1 MYSLRSRTEEEDA
14 FVLVLALVSD
24 HIEGRGVLDY
34 RDSEGVKERLVQ
46 GVEDGVLGV
55 DSGDDLYGEDL
66 VLVFDSFGGYL
77 MFFVSQIR
85 TRMRIEKVQYTRQRS
100 KLVHRYVS
108 SIHPSAAKKAAGAPK
123 TETYDI
129 DRGRGRDHIGS
140 YGRRR

>member
-55 DSGDDLYGEDL
+55 DSGDDL
-66 VLVFDSFGGYL
+66 
-77 MFFVSQIR
+77 
-85 TRMRIEKVQYTRQRS
+85 RMRIEKVQYTRQRS